1 MKKLSYILL
10 LTSFIFSQGKKYEG
24 PDDPAGDI
32 AAEREGYMTGNRV
45 FLYFRNNT
53 ELSDW
58 PKVNV
63 SRWPNNLDG
72 VKMVDGIGLLVGA
85 KIYIKDDPTTKIDS
99 TVVSDP
105 LEIGD
110 GEGLHKL
117 YFLQTSYREEMDVN
131 PAGTFEYGFYP
142 AFGYSNE
149 TSEYP
154 AMSNRPSSWP
164 PDGWPSTG
172 TSTKWPGEW
181 DGRFG
186 RGVIYAD
193 METYFVAND
202 AQDQEYLELPDRV
215 RYYPRG
221 NKKIGEIRDNVT
233 IGKNNPWGGLGLR
246 VEARGF
252 QWNNPQARDAIFW
265 EYNIANI
272 SDYDLTEVAFGY
284 WVDNAIGNDGNDEL
298 AYFNTDLDLS
308 YSWDINGIGSGGF
321 PTGTMGFAFLES
333 PGMAYDN
340 IDNDNDGILDE
351 KRDNIATTKVGPTDG
366 IYDVDKFL
374 SFFKVDLAEL
384 KEHWD
389 ADEDQDWQDGE
400 DLNNDGVYQ
409 ITEFFGDDI
418 GLDGVAPGELNYTG
432 PDEGE
437 GNHKPDYV
445 EGVGS
450 EPNFAVTDVSESDM
464 IGLTAFRLFPVPSH
478 AQSNSSWW
486 FKNDQAMW
494 ELIGENIL
502 EEYIDDISNLIEVF
516 ASGPFPLYKGRTE
529 RISMSELHSYDPLE
543 GLNSSAHTAPALYEL
558 KKIVQVI
565 YEKDYRFA
573 QPPKMPTLTATPA
586 DGKVILTWDNISD
599 TRTRDPFLGN
609 INDFEGYKLFR
620 ATDKYFADAEVI
632 TDGYG
637 TPMFMKPIFQCDL
650 KDGKFGF
657 TDFGLVNGVGYNLG
671 SDTGISH
678 VFVDNTV
685 MNGRTY
691 YYGLV
696 AYDYGAP
703 HIGPGISPSENNV
716 VVELDEAEEVR
727 SIGKNVAIVTPF
739 KPAAGYVAPDIT
751 IDDSNLPG
759 GGEIEPSIL
768 AQSSIKKDHQY
779 QVTFDI
785 DTIALLPQYD
795 YGLMYTT
802 NSIKVTDLSEGT
814 VIYKETPLKFVG
826 SNLIKVDSLGY
837 WTLNTKAPFST
848 DVFDGVQLN
857 VDMPFDQGYYD
868 YANSGWVQGSG
879 IMRVVP
885 TIRESSYLPWDYHII
900 FSSDPSVY
908 TTTTSIKTG
917 IRDAV
922 DNRIR
927 TNEILL
933 GQSFGFYVKNETLLK
948 PDGSHV
954 LMDMVVHDVN
964 KNGVFDKSEDKIIV
978 GGMRNDGKWAGTA
991 FVIDF
996 NLASTATYPKS
1007 DDIFRVKFSRPFW
1020 KDDYLTFTI
1029 NSYDGINADSLS
1041 KTMDNIRVVP
1051 NPYVATNVM
1060 EPAVSNQFLNQRRSL
1075 MFTNVPAQ
1083 ALIKIFTISGVLVDE
1098 IVINNSPE
1106 KGVVHWDMLTREGL
1120 EIAAGMYLFHIEAL
1134 ATGDQKIGKFAV
1146 IK

>member
-1 MKKLSYILL
+1 MKKLFYILL
-10 LTSFIFSQGKKYEG
+10 LTSLIFSQGKKYEG

-45 FLYFRNNT
+45 FLYFRNTT

-72 VKMVDGIGLLVGA
+72 VKMTDGIGLLVGA
-85 KIYIKDDPTTKIDS
+85 KVYIKDDPTTQIDS
-99 TVVSDP
+99 VVVSDP

-154 AMSNRPSSWP
+154 AMSNRPDSWP
-164 PDGWPSTG
+164 SNGWPATG

-193 METYFVAND
+193 METYFVVND

-215 RYYPRG
+215 RYYPRR
-221 NKKIGEIRDNVT
+221 NKTIGAMRDNVT
-233 IGKNNPWGGLGLR
+233 IGKGNPWGGLGIR

-284 WVDNAIGNDGNDEL
+284 WVDNAIGNDGIDEL
-298 AYFNTDLDLS
+298 AYFNTDLDMS
-308 YSWDINGIGSGGF
+308 YSWDINGIGQGGL
-321 PTGTMGFAFLES
+321 PTGTMGFAYLES
-333 PGMAYDN
+333 PGLAYDD
-340 IDNDNDGILDE
+340 IDNDEDGILNE
-351 KRDNIATTKVGPTDG
+351 KRDNVATTKVGPTDG

-374 SFFKVDLAEL
+374 SFFKVDLADL

-409 ITEFFGDDI
+409 VTEFFGDDI
-418 GLDGVAPGELNYTG
+418 GLDGVAPTELNYTG

-464 IGLTAFRLFPVPSH
+464 MGLTAFRLFPVPSH
-478 AQSNSSWW
+478 AQSNSTWW
-486 FKNDQAMW
+486 FKNDEAMW
-494 ELIGENIL
+494 ALLGENIL
-502 EEYIDDISNLIEVF
+502 EEYMDQISNLIEVF

-543 GLNSSAHTAPALYEL
+543 GLNSPAHTAPALYEL

-599 TRTRDPFLGN
+599 TKTRDPFLGN

-620 ATDKYFADAEVI
+620 ATDKYFSDAEVI

-657 TDFGLVNGVGYNLG
+657 TDFGLVNGVAYNLG

-802 NSIKVTDLSEGT
+802 NSIMVTDLSEGT
-814 VIYKETPLKFVG
+814 IIYKETPLKFVG

-848 DVFDGVQLN
+848 DIFDGIQLN
-857 VDMPFDQGYYD
+857 VDLPFEQGSYD

-908 TTTTSIKTG
+908 TSTTSIKTG

-922 DNRIR
+922 DDRIP

-996 NLASTATYPKS
+996 NLTSPATYPKS

-1029 NSYDGINADSLS
+1029 NSYDDIDADSLA

-1060 EPAVSNQFLNQRRSL
+1060 ETAVSNQFLNQRRSL

-1134 ATGDQKIGKFAV
+1134 ATGDQKIGKFAI

>member
-1 MKKLSYILL
+1 MKKLFYILL
-10 LTSFIFSQGKKYEG
+10 LTSLIFSQGKKYEG

-45 FLYFRNNT
+45 FLYFRNTT

-298 AYFNTDLDLS
+298 AYFNIDLDMS
-308 YSWDINGIGSGGF
+308 YSWDINGVGSGGL
-321 PTGTMGFAFLES
+321 PTGTMGFAYLES
-333 PGMAYDN
+333 PGLAYDD
-340 IDNDNDGILDE
+340 IDNDEDGILNE
-351 KRDNIATTKVGPTDG
+351 KRDNVATTKVGPTDG

-374 SFFKVDLAEL
+374 SFFKVDLADL

-409 ITEFFGDDI
+409 ITEYFGDDI
-418 GLDGVAPGELNYTG
+418 GLDGVAPTELNYTG

-478 AQSNSSWW
+478 AQSNSTWW
-486 FKNDQAMW
+486 FKNDEAMW

-502 EEYIDDISNLIEVF
+502 EEYMDQISNLIEVF

-543 GLNSSAHTAPALYEL
+543 GLNSPAHTAPALYEL

-599 TRTRDPFLGN
+599 TKTRDPFLGN

-620 ATDKYFADAEVI
+620 ATDKYFSDAEVI

-657 TDFGLVNGVGYNLG
+657 TDFGLVNGVAYNLG

-802 NSIKVTDLSEGT
+802 NSIMVTDLSEGT
-814 VIYKETPLKFVG
+814 IIYKETPLKFVG

-848 DVFDGVQLN
+848 DIFDGIQLN
-857 VDMPFDQGYYD
+857 VDLPFEQGSYD

-908 TTTTSIKTG
+908 TSTTSIKTG

-922 DNRIR
+922 DDRIP

-996 NLASTATYPKS
+996 NLTSTATYPKS

-1029 NSYDGINADSLS
+1029 NSYDDIDADSLA

-1060 EPAVSNQFLNQRRSL
+1060 ETAVSNQFLNQRRSL

-1134 ATGDQKIGKFAV
+1134 ATGDQKIGKFAI

>member
-117 YFLQTSYREEMDVN
+117 YFLQTSYREEMDLN

-142 AFGYSNE
+142 AFGYMNE

-996 NLASTATYPKS
+996 NLTSTATYPKS

>member
-1 MKKLSYILL
+1 MKRIIYLL
-10 LTSFIFSQGKKYEG
+10 LLINLGLSQGKKYEG
-24 PDDPAGDI
+24 PNDPAGDI
-32 AAEREGYMTGNRV
+32 AAEREGYMTGNRIY
-45 FLYFRNNT
+45 LYFRNNT

-85 KIYIKDDPTTKIDS
+85 KVYIKDDPTTQIDS

-110 GEGLHKL
+110 GEGLHHL

-142 AFGYSNE
+142 SFGYFNE
-149 TSEYP
+149 TNEYP

-164 PDGWPSTG
+164 PNGWPSIG
-172 TSTKWPGEW
+172 SSTKWPGEW

-186 RGVIYAD
+186 RGIIYAD
-193 METYFVAND
+193 LETYFVAND

-221 NKKIGEIRDNVT
+221 NKKIGKIRDNVT
-233 IGKNNPWGGLGLR
+233 IGKDNPWGGLGLR

-272 SDYDLTEVAFGY
+272 SNYDLTEVAFGY
-284 WVDNAIGNDGNDEL
+284 WVDNAIGNDGSDEL
-298 AYFNTDLDLS
+298 AYFNVDLDMS
-308 YSWDINGIGSGGF
+308 YSWDINGIGSGGL
-321 PTGTMGFAFLES
+321 PTGTMGFAYLES
-333 PGMAYDN
+333 PGMAYDDK
-340 IDNDNDGILDE
+340 DNDNDGIINE
-351 KRDNIATTKVGPTDG
+351 KRDNVATTKVGPTDG
-366 IYDVDKFL
+366 IYDINKFL
-374 SFFKVDLAEL
+374 SFYKLEESDLV
-384 KEHWD
+384 EHWD

-418 GLDGVAPGELNYTG
+418 GLDGVAPGELNYSG

-437 GNHKPDYV
+437 GNHKPDFV
-445 EGVGS
+445 EGIGS
-450 EPNFAVTDVSESDM
+450 EPNFALTDVSESDM
-464 IGLTAFRLFPVPSH
+464 VGLTSFRLFPVPSH
-478 AQSNSSWW
+478 SQSNSTWW
-486 FKNDQAMW
+486 FRNDKAMW
-494 ELIGENIL
+494 DLIGENIL
-502 EEYIDDISNLIEVF
+502 EEYIADISNLIEVF
-516 ASGPFPLYKGRTE
+516 ASGPFPLFKGRTE
-529 RISMSELHSYDPLE
+529 RISMSELHSFDALE
-543 GLNSSAHTAPALYEL
+543 GLNSSSHTAPALYEL

-650 KDGKFGF
+650 KNGKFGF
-657 TDFGLVNGVGYNLG
+657 TDFGLVNGAAYNLG
-671 SDTGISH
+671 SETGITH
-678 VFVDNTV
+678 VFIDNNV

-703 HIGPGISPSENNV
+703 NIGPGISPSENNI
-716 VVELDEAEEVR
+716 VVELNEAEEVR
-727 SIGKNVAIVTPF
+727 SIGKNIAIVTPY
-739 KPAAGYVAPDIT
+739 KPAAGYISPDIT
-751 IDDSNLPG
+751 IDDSKLTG
-759 GGEIEPSIL
+759 GGKVEPSIL
-768 AQSSIKKDHQY
+768 AQSSINNNHQY
-779 QVTFDI
+779 QVSFNI
-785 DTIALLPQYD
+785 DTVALLPKYE

-802 NSIKVTDLSEGT
+802 NSIKVTDLNEGL
-814 VIYKETPLKFVG
+814 VIYEESPEKFVG

-848 DVFDGVQLN
+848 DVFDGIQLN
-857 VDMPFDQGYYD
+857 IDLPYEVGSYD
-868 YANSGWVQGSG
+868 YANSGWVQGNG

-885 TIRESSYLPWDYHII
+885 SSRESKYLAWDYHIV
-900 FSSDPSVY
+900 FSNNQNIYSS
-908 TTTTSIKTG
+908 TTTSKSN
-917 IRDAV
+917 IRDAL
-922 DNRIR
+922 DDKIS
-927 TNEILL
+927 TNQILL
-933 GQSFGFYVKNETLLK
+933 AQAFDFYIKNETLIK
-948 PDGSHV
+948 EDGSHV
-954 LMDMVVHDVN
+954 IMDMVVHDVN
-964 KNGVFDKSEDKIIV
+964 QNGVYDREGDKIIV
-978 GGMRNDGKWAGTA
+978 GGMRSDGKWAGTA
-991 FVIDF
+991 FVLDF
-996 NLASTATYPKS
+996 NLASSLTYPQA
-1007 DDIFRVKFSRPFW
+1007 DDIFQVKFTRPFW
-1020 KDDYLTFTI
+1020 KDDHIKFTV
-1029 NSYDGINADSLS
+1029 NSYDGINTDSLS
-1041 KTMDNIRVVP
+1041 KTMDDIKVVP

-1060 EPAVSNQFLNQRRSL
+1060 ETAVSNQFLNQRRSL

-1083 ALIKIFTISGVLVDE
+1083 ALIKIFTVSGVLVDE
-1098 IVINNSPE
+1098 IIINNSPE
-1106 KGVVHWDMLTREGL
+1106 KGIVHWDMLTREGL
-1120 EIAAGMYLFHIEAL
+1120 EISAGMYLYHIKAE
-1134 ATGDQKIGKFAV
+1134 TGNEKIGKFAV

>member
-1 MKKLSYILL
+1 MKKLFYILL
-10 LTSFIFSQGKKYEG
+10 LTSLIFSQGKKYEG

-45 FLYFRNNT
+45 FLYFRNTT

-154 AMSNRPSSWP
+154 AMSNRPDSWP
-164 PDGWPSTG
+164 SNGWPATG

-193 METYFVAND
+193 METYFVVND

-215 RYYPRG
+215 RYYPRR
-221 NKKIGEIRDNVT
+221 NKTIGAMRDNVT
-233 IGKNNPWGGLGLR
+233 IGKGNPWGGLGIR

-284 WVDNAIGNDGNDEL
+284 WVDNAIGNDGIDEL
-298 AYFNTDLDLS
+298 AYFNTDLDMS
-308 YSWDINGIGSGGF
+308 YSWDINGIGQGGL
-321 PTGTMGFAFLES
+321 PTGTMGFAYLES
-333 PGMAYDN
+333 PGLAYDD
-340 IDNDNDGILDE
+340 IDNDEDGILNE
-351 KRDNIATTKVGPTDG
+351 KRDNVATTKVGPTDG

-374 SFFKVDLAEL
+374 SFFKVDLADL

-409 ITEFFGDDI
+409 VTEFFGDDI
-418 GLDGVAPGELNYTG
+418 GLDGVAPTELNYTG

-464 IGLTAFRLFPVPSH
+464 MGLTAFRLFPVPSH
-478 AQSNSSWW
+478 AQSNSTWW
-486 FKNDQAMW
+486 FKNDEAMW
-494 ELIGENIL
+494 ALLGENIL
-502 EEYIDDISNLIEVF
+502 EEYMDQISNLIEVF

-543 GLNSSAHTAPALYEL
+543 GLNSPAHTAPALYEL

-599 TRTRDPFLGN
+599 TKTRDPFLGN

-620 ATDKYFADAEVI
+620 ATDKYFSDAEVI

-657 TDFGLVNGVGYNLG
+657 TDFGLVNGVAYNLG

-802 NSIKVTDLSEGT
+802 NSIMVTDLSEGT
-814 VIYKETPLKFVG
+814 IIYKETPLKFVG

-848 DVFDGVQLN
+848 DIFDGIQLN
-857 VDMPFDQGYYD
+857 VDLPFEQGSYD

-908 TTTTSIKTG
+908 TSTTSIKTG

-922 DNRIR
+922 DDRIP

-996 NLASTATYPKS
+996 NLTSPATYPKS

-1029 NSYDGINADSLS
+1029 NSYDDIDADSLA

-1060 EPAVSNQFLNQRRSL
+1060 ETAVSNQFLNQRRSL

-1134 ATGDQKIGKFAV
+1134 ATGDQKIGKFAI

>member
-409 ITEFFGDDI
+409 ITEYFGDDI
-418 GLDGVAPGELNYTG
+418 GLDGVAPTELNYTG

-478 AQSNSSWW
+478 AQSNSTWW

-502 EEYIDDISNLIEVF
+502 EEYMDQISNLIEVF

-543 GLNSSAHTAPALYEL
+543 GLNSPAHTAPALYEL

>member
-1 MKKLSYILL
+1 
-10 LTSFIFSQGKKYEG
+10 
-24 PDDPAGDI
+24 
-32 AAEREGYMTGNRV
+32 MTGNRV

-85 KIYIKDDPTTKIDS
+85 KIYIKDDPTTRIDS

-142 AFGYSNE
+142 AFGYMNE

-164 PDGWPSTG
+164 TDGWPSTG

-298 AYFNTDLDLS
+298 AYFNTDLDMS
-308 YSWDINGIGSGGF
+308 YSWDINGVGSGGL

-333 PGMAYDN
+333 PGMAYDD

-366 IYDVDKFL
+366 IYDINKFL
-374 SFFKVDLAEL
+374 SFFKLDQLDL

-543 GLNSSAHTAPALYEL
+543 GLNSPAHTAPALYEL

-650 KDGKFGF
+650 KNGKFGF
-657 TDFGLVNGVGYNLG
+657 TDFGLVNGAAYNLG

-678 VFVDNTV
+678 VFIDNNV

-751 IDDSNLPG
+751 IDDSNLSG

-837 WTLNTKAPFST
+837 WTLNTKAPFNT
-848 DVFDGVQLN
+848 DVFDGIQLN
-857 VDMPFDQGYYD
+857 VDMPFEQGTYD

-948 PDGSHV
+948 PDGSYV

-996 NLASTATYPKS
+996 NLASIATYPKS

-1029 NSYDGINADSLS
+1029 NSYDDIDADSLA

-1060 EPAVSNQFLNQRRSL
+1060 ETAVSNQFLNQRRSL

-1098 IVINNSPE
+1098 ISINNSPE
-1106 KGVVHWDMLTREGL
+1106 KGIVHWDMLTREGL

>member
-117 YFLQTSYREEMDVN
+117 YFLQTSYREEMDLN

-142 AFGYSNE
+142 AFGYMNE

-802 NSIKVTDLSEGT
+802 NSIMVTDLSEGT
-814 VIYKETPLKFVG
+814 IIYKETPLKFVG

>member
-10 LTSFIFSQGKKYEG
+10 LTSLIFSQGKKYEG
-24 PDDPAGDI
+24 PDDSAGDI
-32 AAEREGYMTGNRV
+32 AAEREGFMTGNRI

-142 AFGYSNE
+142 AFGYFNE

-164 PDGWPSTG
+164 PNGWPSTG
-172 TSTKWPGEW
+172 LSTKWPGEW

-193 METYFVAND
+193 LETYFVAND

-215 RYYPRG
+215 RYYPRR
-221 NKKIGEIRDNVT
+221 NKKIGDMRDNVT
-233 IGKNNPWGGLGLR
+233 IGKGNPWGGLGIR

-265 EYNIANI
+265 EYNITNI

-298 AYFNTDLDLS
+298 AYFNTDLDMS
-308 YSWDINGIGSGGF
+308 YSWDINGIGSGGL
-321 PTGTMGFAFLES
+321 PTGTMGFAYLES
-333 PGMAYDN
+333 PGMAYDDN
-340 IDNDNDGILDE
+340 DNDNDGILNE
-351 KRDNIATTKVGPTDG
+351 KRDNVATTKVGPTDG

-374 SFFKVDLAEL
+374 SFFKIDESDL

-400 DLNNDGVYQ
+400 DDDGDGIYDLG
-409 ITEFFGDDI
+409 EHAGDDI

-464 IGLTAFRLFPVPSH
+464 VGLTAFRLFPVPSH
-478 AQSNSSWW
+478 SQSKSTWW
-486 FKNDQAMW
+486 FKNDEAMW

-502 EEYIDDISNLIEVF
+502 EEYIADISNLIEVF

-543 GLNSSAHTAPALYEL
+543 GLNSPAHTAPALYEL

-650 KDGKFGF
+650 KNGKFGF
-657 TDFGLVNGVGYNLG
+657 TDFGLVNGAAYNLG

-678 VFVDNTV
+678 VFVDNNV

-703 HIGPGISPSENNV
+703 HIGPGIAPSENNV

-739 KPAAGYVAPDIT
+739 KPAAGYKQPDIT
-751 IDDSNLPG
+751 LDESNLPG
-759 GGEIEPSIL
+759 GGKVIPTIL

-785 DTIALLPQYD
+785 DTVALLPQYD

-802 NSIKVTDLSEGT
+802 NSIKVTDLSEDT
-814 VIYKETPLKFVG
+814 IIYEETPLKFAG

-837 WTLNTKAPFST
+837 WTLNTKAPFNT
-848 DVFDGVQLN
+848 EIFDGIQLN
-857 VDMPFDQGYYD
+857 VDLPYETGTYD

-885 TIRESSYLPWDYHII
+885 TIRESSYLAWDYHII

-922 DNRIR
+922 DNRIP

-933 GQSFGFYVKNETLLK
+933 DQSFGFYVKNETLLK

-978 GGMRNDGKWAGTA
+978 GGMRNDGRWAGTA

-1007 DDIFRVKFSRPFW
+1007 DDIFQVKFSRPFW

-1029 NSYDGINADSLS
+1029 NSYDDIDADSLA

-1060 EPAVSNQFLNQRRSL
+1060 EPAVSNQFLNQRRRI

-1083 ALIKIFTISGVLVDE
+1083 ALIKIFTVSGVLVDE
-1098 IVINNSPE
+1098 ISINNSPD
-1106 KGVVHWDMLTREGL
+1106 KGIVHWDMLTREGL

>member
-1 MKKLSYILL
+1 M
-10 LTSFIFSQGKKYEG
+10 
-24 PDDPAGDI
+24 
-32 AAEREGYMTGNRV
+32 
-45 FLYFRNNT
+45 
-53 ELSDW
+53 
-58 PKVNV
+58 
-63 SRWPNNLDG
+63 
-72 VKMVDGIGLLVGA
+72 
-85 KIYIKDDPTTKIDS
+85 
-99 TVVSDP
+99 
-105 LEIGD
+105 
-110 GEGLHKL
+110 
-117 YFLQTSYREEMDVN
+117 
-131 PAGTFEYGFYP
+131 
-142 AFGYSNE
+142 
-149 TSEYP
+149 
-154 AMSNRPSSWP
+154 
-164 PDGWPSTG
+164 
-172 TSTKWPGEW
+172 
-181 DGRFG
+181 
-186 RGVIYAD
+186 
-193 METYFVAND
+193 
-202 AQDQEYLELPDRV
+202 
-215 RYYPRG
+215 
-221 NKKIGEIRDNVT
+221 
-233 IGKNNPWGGLGLR
+233 
-246 VEARGF
+246 
-252 QWNNPQARDAIFW
+252 
-265 EYNIANI
+265 
-272 SDYDLTEVAFGY
+272 
-284 WVDNAIGNDGNDEL
+284 
-298 AYFNTDLDLS
+298 
-308 YSWDINGIGSGGF
+308 
-321 PTGTMGFAFLES
+321 
-333 PGMAYDN
+333 
-340 IDNDNDGILDE
+340 
-351 KRDNIATTKVGPTDG
+351 
-366 IYDVDKFL
+366 
-374 SFFKVDLAEL
+374 
-384 KEHWD
+384 
-389 ADEDQDWQDGE
+389 
-400 DLNNDGVYQ
+400 
-409 ITEFFGDDI
+409 
-418 GLDGVAPGELNYTG
+418 
-432 PDEGE
+432 
-437 GNHKPDYV
+437 
-445 EGVGS
+445 
-450 EPNFAVTDVSESDM
+450 
-464 IGLTAFRLFPVPSH
+464 
-478 AQSNSSWW
+478 
-486 FKNDQAMW
+486 
-494 ELIGENIL
+494 
-502 EEYIDDISNLIEVF
+502 
-516 ASGPFPLYKGRTE
+516 
-529 RISMSELHSYDPLE
+529 
-543 GLNSSAHTAPALYEL
+543 
-558 KKIVQVI
+558 I

-678 VFVDNTV
+678 VFVDNNV

-703 HIGPGISPSENNV
+703 HIGPGISPSENNL

-739 KPAAGYVAPDIT
+739 KPAAGYKQPDIT
-751 IDDSNLPG
+751 IDESNLPG
-759 GGEIEPSIL
+759 GGKIVPTIL
-768 AQSSIKKDHQY
+768 ARSSIKKDHSY
-779 QVTFDI
+779 QVSFGI
-785 DTIALLPQYD
+785 DTIASLPQYD
-795 YGLMYTT
+795 YGFVYTT
-802 NSIKVTDLSEGT
+802 KSIAVTDLND
-814 VIYKETPLKFVG
+814 
-826 SNLIKVDSLGY
+826 NLIIYQENPTTFVSTNLVKNDSLDY
-837 WTLNTKAPFST
+837 WSLNTKAPFST
-848 DVFDGVQLN
+848 DVFDGIQLN
-857 VDMPFDQGYYD
+857 VDMPFDQAFYD

-885 TIRESSYLPWDYHII
+885 TIRESSYLAWDYHII
-900 FSSDPSVY
+900 FSSNASVY

-922 DNRIR
+922 DNRIP

-964 KNGVFDKSEDKIIV
+964 KNGVFDNSEDKIIV

-1029 NSYDGINADSLS
+1029 NSYDDIDADSLA

-1060 EPAVSNQFLNQRRSL
+1060 ETAVSNQFLNQRRSL

-1098 IVINNSPE
+1098 ISINNSPE
-1106 KGVVHWDMLTREGL
+1106 KGIVHWDMLTREGL

>member
-117 YFLQTSYREEMDVN
+117 YFLQTSYREEMDLN

-142 AFGYSNE
+142 AFGYMNE

-164 PDGWPSTG
+164 TDGWPSTG

-298 AYFNTDLDLS
+298 AYFNTDLDMS
-308 YSWDINGIGSGGF
+308 YSWDINGIGSGGL

-543 GLNSSAHTAPALYEL
+543 GLNSLAHTAPALYEL

-837 WTLNTKAPFST
+837 WTLNTKAPFNT
-848 DVFDGVQLN
+848 DVFDGIQLN
-857 VDMPFDQGYYD
+857 VDLPFDQGSYD

-922 DNRIR
+922 DDRIS

-1029 NSYDGINADSLS
+1029 NSYDDIDADSLA

-1060 EPAVSNQFLNQRRSL
+1060 ETAVSNQFLNQRRSL

-1098 IVINNSPE
+1098 ISINNSPE
-1106 KGVVHWDMLTREGL
+1106 KGIVHWDMLTREGL

>member
-409 ITEFFGDDI
+409 ITEYFGDDI
-418 GLDGVAPGELNYTG
+418 GLDGVAPTELNYTG

-478 AQSNSSWW
+478 AQSNSTWW
-486 FKNDQAMW
+486 FKNDEAMW

-502 EEYIDDISNLIEVF
+502 EEYMDQISNLIEVF

-543 GLNSSAHTAPALYEL
+543 GLNSPAHTAPALYEL